1 MLEIRNFIDKI
12 FNNIESQTIT
22 LYKEEAIKK
31 LESIYKKHVKNGY
44 TEYKALGLI
53 FTKYN
58 SIEDIEDLMGYTP
71 FEKNN
76 AKEQKIKLK
85 DAKKKV
91 KHLHSYVFLFIF
103 SIIEILLMIYWSL
116 YQGNINFLIYT
127 IPFVFISIL
136 SIIKTRKYEVLVS
149 NFIVEPNAK
158 IRKYFRE
165 YYDKIT
171 KKTINSL
178 AFSFALIF
186 LFLCSAYVSLGINGA
201 NKYYFTLQTLF
212 YLSNLFLLFTFFIK
226 NIVIKKKFVDKFIR
240 QEKIDNFNKH
250 FKKILICSLLYWIII
265 SIVTII
271 FFSREAFLIYFVA
284 VSFYFILI
292 VFYDYT
298 LRQYITFK
306 NINYNKKRIM
316 FGIICFASVVLFN
329 YMQRDNY
336 LLQPYISS
344 VSSVEY
350 EKDEISYNDYNGVY
364 TIKTNKEDF
373 KVLQLTDIHLG
384 GSLYTYT
391 KDLKALDAIRRLIK
405 YTKPDFIVVTGDVA
419 FPVGLGSLSF
429 NNHTPIIQFA
439 NFMRNIGIP
448 WAFTYGNHDTE
459 VYATSTSDEI
469 NEIFK
474 SLSYNSSKTLLFPYV
489 QPNIS
494 GRNNQM
500 IELRDQDNNLREV
513 FFLLDSNS
521 YRFNM
526 PNDYDYIHDDQ
537 VEWYAE
543 QIKKVNEEANRIVPS
558 MIFIHIPIEEYKT
571 AYDLYKLG
579 SNEVKYYFGEI
590 GEKNE
595 AICISNEESNL
606 FEKALELQSTKAI
619 FAGHDHYNNI
629 SLEYKGI
636 RLTYGMSIDYLAMPG
651 IENDYKQRGA
661 TLITIKQNDDF
672 IIEQVP
678 LEFLD
683 YNFQY

>member
-1 MLEIRNFIDKI
+1 
-12 FNNIESQTIT
+12 
-22 LYKEEAIKK
+22 
-31 LESIYKKHVKNGY
+31 
-44 TEYKALGLI
+44 
-53 FTKYN
+53 
-58 SIEDIEDLMGYTP
+58 
-71 FEKNN
+71 
-76 AKEQKIKLK
+76 
-85 DAKKKV
+85 
-91 KHLHSYVFLFIF
+91 
-103 SIIEILLMIYWSL
+103 
-116 YQGNINFLIYT
+116 
-127 IPFVFISIL
+127 
-136 SIIKTRKYEVLVS
+136 
-149 NFIVEPNAK
+149 
-158 IRKYFRE
+158 
-165 YYDKIT
+165 
-171 KKTINSL
+171 
-178 AFSFALIF
+178 
-186 LFLCSAYVSLGINGA
+186 
-201 NKYYFTLQTLF
+201 
-212 YLSNLFLLFTFFIK
+212 
-226 NIVIKKKFVDKFIR
+226 
-240 QEKIDNFNKH
+240 
-250 FKKILICSLLYWIII
+250 
-265 SIVTII
+265 
-271 FFSREAFLIYFVA
+271 
-284 VSFYFILI
+284 
-292 VFYDYT
+292 
-298 LRQYITFK
+298 
-306 NINYNKKRIM
+306 
-316 FGIICFASVVLFN
+316 
-329 YMQRDNY
+329 MQRDNY

-474 SLSYNSSKTLLFPYV
+474 SLSYSSSKTLLFPYV

>member
-31 LESIYKKHVKNGY
+31 LESIYKKYVKNGY

-127 IPFVFISIL
+127 IPFVLISIL
-136 SIIKTRKYEVLVS
+136 SIIKARKYEVLVS

-186 LFLCSAYVSLGINGA
+186 LFLCSVYVSLGINGA

-391 KDLKALDAIRRLIK
+391 KDLKALDAIR
-405 YTKPDFIVVTGDVA
+405 T
-419 FPVGLGSLSF
+419 
-429 NNHTPIIQFA
+429 
-439 NFMRNIGIP
+439 
-448 WAFTYGNHDTE
+448 
-459 VYATSTSDEI
+459 
-469 NEIFK
+469 
-474 SLSYNSSKTLLFPYV
+474 
-489 QPNIS
+489 
-494 GRNNQM
+494 
-500 IELRDQDNNLREV
+500 
-513 FFLLDSNS
+513 
-521 YRFNM
+521 RFYCCN
-526 PNDYDYIHDDQ
+526 
-537 VEWYAE
+537 W
-543 QIKKVNEEANRIVPS
+543 
-558 MIFIHIPIEEYKT
+558 
-571 AYDLYKLG
+571 
-579 SNEVKYYFGEI
+579 
-590 GEKNE
+590 
-595 AICISNEESNL
+595 
-606 FEKALELQSTKAI
+606 
-619 FAGHDHYNNI
+619 
-629 SLEYKGI
+629 
-636 RLTYGMSIDYLAMPG
+636 
-651 IENDYKQRGA
+651 
-661 TLITIKQNDDF
+661 
-672 IIEQVP
+672 
-678 LEFLD
+678 
-683 YNFQY
+683 